1 MALPAESR
9 ARVRRALSA
18 LRSRAASAQGDI
30 SALSDA
36 LGAANDEVARLKTA
50 IQRLMGA
57 NITDEAQLAELAI
70 ALGDKIVLPE
80 VLK

>member
-1 MALPAESR
+1 MIISTGAEGS
-9 ARVRRALSA
+9 
-18 LRSRAASAQGDI
+18 
-30 SALSDA
+30 
-36 LGAANDEVARLKTA
+36 ARLKTA